1 MEPTNKPPVSDDK
14 PGQGPDLEFLPDA
27 DEIERSPLPPY
38 LRTTVQAMVLAL
50 VMFIV
55 WASLSEI
62 DKVIIARGRLVNPV
76 QNIVVQPSETAVV
89 LTVNVRLGQVVK
101 KGDVLATLDPTYAK
115 ADESQ
120 LRTRLRSLDT
130 QSRGLEAELMGGA
143 GDKSGTNAGTK
154 PAGDIDSKLQAQLS
168 SERQANYKAQVSK
181 LQESVERLKASQET
195 NKRDQEGLA
204 LRLKSL
210 KEVES
215 MYETLVA
222 QNFGAKLHLLE
233 ARDKRLEVERTLQLT
248 VSRELEMR
256 RELGAAQAELSAF
269 QKGWRQKQMEELLS
283 TSRDRDT
290 VTEQLAKADKRRQLV
305 TLVAPADAVVLEIAK
320 LSPGSVVKEAEAF
333 FTLVPVGGAMEA
345 EIQIDAVDVGYVK
358 VGDVAEVKFDAFPF
372 QKHGSLKSTVRVI
385 TEDAFKRENAAPG
398 GGTEAFYLSRV
409 ALGGGHLKKLG
420 PRERLLPG
428 MTLTAEVVVG
438 KRTVMSY
445 LLWPL
450 TKAMDE
456 SIQEP

>member
-1 MEPTNKPPVSDDK
+1 MTDDE
-14 PGQGPDLEFLPDA
+14 PGQGPNLEFLPDA

-38 LRTTVQAMVLAL
+38 LRITLQTMVLAL
-50 VMFIV
+50 VIFIV
-55 WASLSEI
+55 WASLSEV
-62 DKVIIARGRLVNPV
+62 DKVIIARGRLVNPQ
-76 QNIVVQPSETAVV
+76 QNIVMQPMETAVV
-89 LTVNVRLGQVVK
+89 LTVNVRVGQVVK

-115 ADESQ
+115 ADETQ

-130 QSRGLEAELMGGA
+130 QSRGLEAELQGAA
-143 GDKSGTNAGTK
+143 GDKAT
-154 PAGDIDSKLQAQLS
+154 GDTDSKLQAQLS

-181 LQESVERLKASQET
+181 LQESIERLKATQET

-210 KEVES
+210 QEVES

-248 VSRELEMR
+248 VSRELEVR

-283 TSRDRDT
+283 TSRDRDS
-290 VTEQLAKADKRRQLV
+290 VNEQLAKADKRRQLV

-320 LSPGSVVKEAEAF
+320 LSPGSVAKEAEAF

-345 EIQIDAVDVGYVK
+345 EIQIDAVDVGSVK
-358 VGDVAEVKFDAFPF
+358 VGDVAEIKFDAFPF

-398 GGTEAFYLSRV
+398 GGTEAYYLSRV
-409 ALGGGHLKKLG
+409 TLGGGRLKKMEA
-420 PRERLLPG
+420 RERLLPG
-428 MTLTAEVVVG
+428 MTLTAEIVVG

-456 SIQEP
+456 SIKEP